1 AFGWWVSRGHQA
13 APAPVTAPD

>member
-13 APAPVTAPD
+13 TPAPVTAPD